1 MRGAA
6 GTLVSLYA
14 LSALL
19 VGPAALRAQEVAA
32 EDGAVGL
39 HVDASLA
46 KRGKALWHKRHCAD
60 CHTFGAG
67 PMIGPDLRGVLLRR
81 SAVWL
86 RRWLKDTDRML
97 QSDSVAISLLV
108 AYGGVR
114 MPNHSLSDDEVEALL
129 HFVARASA
137 IAEP

>member
-81 SAVWL
+81 
-86 RRWLKDTDRML
+86 RWLKDTDRML